1 MYLGNNIRYLRKT
14 HGMSQDQLSDAL
26 GYKSYTTIQKWES
39 GVSEP
44 PLKIAHAIAALFHVD
59 IDDLTKK
66 DLSSPIVANT
76 VLIDP
81 PIRIPVLGSVPAGIP
96 IEAVEDIIDWEEIP
110 ASMARGGKEY
120 FALRVSGDSMYPR
133 YLEGDIV
140 IVRRTPSCASG
151 DDCIVYVNGYD
162 ATLKTVLLGADGSLT
177 IRPLNAN
184 YPPRTFSKSEIAEL
198 PVSIAGVVAELRR
211 KIKG

>member
-1 MYLGNNIRYLRKT
+1 MYLGNNIRYLRKA
-14 HGMSQDQLSDAL
+14 HGMSQEQLSEAL

-44 PLKIAHAIAALFHVD
+44 PLKIAHAIAALYHVD
-59 IDDLTKK
+59 IDDLTKR
-66 DLSSPIVANT
+66 DLSSPFTSAT
-76 VLIDP
+76 VDP
-81 PIRIPVLGSVPAGIP
+81 PVRIPVLGSVPAGIP
-96 IEAVEDIIDWEEIP
+96 IEAIEDIIDWEEIP

-120 FALRVSGDSMYPR
+120 FALRVSGDSMYPK

-140 IVRRTPSCASG
+140 IVRRVPTCDSG

-162 ATLKTVLLGADGSLT
+162 ATLKTVLLGTDGSLT
-177 IRPLNAN
+177 IRPINAN
-184 YPPRTFSKSEIAEL
+184 YPPRTFSKREIEEL
-198 PVSIAGVVAELRR
+198 PVSIAGVVSELRR

>member
-1 MYLGNNIRYLRKT
+1 MYLGNNIRYLRKA
-14 HGMSQDQLSDAL
+14 HGMSQEQLSEAL

-44 PLKIAHAIAALFHVD
+44 PLKIAHAIAALYHVD

-66 DLSSPIVANT
+66 DLSSPFTNVT
-76 VLIDP
+76 VDP
-81 PIRIPVLGSVPAGIP
+81 PVRIPVLGSVPAGIP
-96 IEAVEDIIDWEEIP
+96 IEAIEDIIDWEEIP

-120 FALRVSGDSMYPR
+120 FALRVSGDSMYPK

-140 IVRRTPSCASG
+140 IVRRVPTCDSG

-177 IRPLNAN
+177 IRPINAN
-184 YPPRTFSKSEIAEL
+184 YPPRTFSKREIEEL
-198 PVSIAGVVAELRR
+198 PVSIAGVVSELRR